1 MIKFSVFFSV
11 FLWTG
16 TNDFKTQ
23 RMNAGLLENR
33 GKNIPFSN
41 KTDKSLTTIMTMMI
55 LMMTMMVIL
64 LPCRSLLL
72 LSLTVCKWSP
82 LVNHLP
88 LTSSLFSKLSVVD
101 VRDDLQPDI
110 LSHDSPTHLN
120 KPIIITKAV
129 QIVSSLQSGKI
140 AERCQQQTFLQMRSR

>member
-1 MIKFSVFFSV
+1 M
-11 FLWTG
+11 G
-16 TNDFKTQ
+16 
-23 RMNAGLLENR
+23 AGLLENG

-41 KTDKSLTTIMTMMI
+41 KTDKSLTTVMTIMI
-55 LMMTMMVIL
+55 LMMTMMAIL

-72 LSLTVCKWSP
+72 SRLSLTVCKWSP

-88 LTSSLFSKLSVVD
+88 QAGSLFCKLSVVD
-101 VRDDLQPDI
+101 VRDDLHPDI

-129 QIVSSLQSGKI
+129 QIVSSFQSGKI